1 MKKIFTRIKNMRL
14 RNKII
19 LSVLTLLTI
28 LLLTNCELVIY
39 GIKQGKGQ
47 LEMVRN
53 AVPISDLMNDPE
65 YPDSLKSK
73 LKIIQEVRQF
83 AINNLKL
90 KDSPNYQAVYDLKGR
105 ATAYVVQGCEKY
117 RVKKYVWKFPIVGKL
132 PYKGYFNEDEA
143 KAEAKKLEDKGYD
156 ARIVN
161 PSGWST
167 MGWFKDPV
175 LSSMLNRD
183 ESFLADLIIHELTHS
198 TVFVKDDSD
207 LNENIADYV
216 GENGAKCY
224 LAHKYG
230 DTSSVLQ
237 NYKDII
243 EDNEKLAT
251 YFLVQAHKLDS
262 FYCTQHFLQL
272 SDSLKDIQKQEF
284 IQNIIYGIDSLN
296 FKVLSISKL
305 KNARLKKINNTFFTS
320 YMTYYNRKDS
330 LRLQCKEDFNGDFL
344 KQLEFLKEK
353 YGK

>member
-1 MKKIFTRIKNMRL
+1 M
-14 RNKII
+14 
-19 LSVLTLLTI
+19 
-28 LLLTNCELVIY
+28 
-39 GIKQGKGQ
+39 
-47 LEMVRN
+47 
-53 AVPISDLMNDPE
+53 
-65 YPDSLKSK
+65 
-73 LKIIQEVRQF
+73 
-83 AINNLKL
+83 LKL
-90 KDSPNYQAVYDLKGR
+90 L
-105 ATAYVVQGCEKY
+105 
-117 RVKKYVWKFPIVGKL
+117 
-132 PYKGYFNEDEA
+132 
-143 KAEAKKLEDKGYD
+143 
-156 ARIVN
+156 
-161 PSGWST
+161 
-167 MGWFKDPV
+167 
-175 LSSMLNRD
+175 
-183 ESFLADLIIHELTHS
+183 
-198 TVFVKDDSD
+198 DDSD

-216 GENGAKCY
+216 GENGAKYY

-262 FYCTQHFLQL
+262 FYCTQQFLAL
-272 SDSLKDIQKQEF
+272 PDSIKDIQKQEF

>member
-1 MKKIFTRIKNMRL
+1 MRL

-19 LSVLTLLTI
+19 LSILLVLVV
-28 LLLTNCELVIY
+28 LLLTNCELVVY

-53 AVPISDLMNDPE
+53 AVPIKDLLNDPE

-73 LKIIQEVRQF
+73 LKIIQEVREF

-90 KDSPNYQAVYDLKGR
+90 HDSPNYQAVYDLKGR

-117 RVKKYVWKFPIVGKL
+117 RVKKYVWKFPVVGKL

-143 KAEAKKLEDKGYD
+143 KVEAKKLEDKGYD
-156 ARIVN
+156 VRIVN

-175 LSSMLNRD
+175 LSSMLKRD
-183 ESFLADLIIHELTHS
+183 EAFLAELIIHELTHS
-198 TVFVKDDSD
+198 TIFVKNDSE

-224 LAHKYG
+224 LSYKYG
-230 DTSSVLQ
+230 DTSAVLQ
-237 NYKDII
+237 KYKDVID
-243 EDNEKLAT
+243 DNEKLAT
-251 YFLVQAHKLDS
+251 YFLVSAKNLDS
-262 FYCTQHFLQL
+262 LYCTDQFKSLT
-272 SDSLKDIQKQEF
+272 DSIKDFKKHEY
-284 IQNIIYGIDSLN
+284 IQNIICGVDSLN
-296 FKVLSISKL
+296 FKAISIPKL
-305 KNARLKKINNTFFTS
+305 KNARLKNINNTFFTS

-330 LRLQCKEDFNGDFL
+330 LRLQCKTDFDSDFM
-344 KQLEFLKEK
+344 KQLSWLKEK